1 MKIIFTTEN
10 YRYFQSEFS
19 SFKQFEI
26 GKTEFKKFPDGEEY
40 LRLVSNVEGRD
51 VAIIGG
57 TISEADTLEL
67 YDLASAIT
75 MYGAKSLTMV
85 IPFFGYSTMERALRY
100 GEAVTAKYR
109 ARLISSIPKTP
120 EGNKVVLMDI
130 HSEGIP
136 HYFENDTH
144 AMHLYCK
151 KIILEAA
158 REMGGNDFILGSTD
172 AGRAKWVESLAN
184 DLGVNAA
191 FILKRRIS
199 GEETKVLNISADVKQ
214 KKVILYDDMIRTG
227 GSLINAA
234 RAYTQAGA
242 TEVSVIATHGLFVS
256 GACEKLKRCGFI
268 KQIICTNTHPAVLKF
283 AGDFVKVKSVAS
295 LIAENI

>member
-10 YRYFQSEFS
+10 YQYFEKEFS
-19 SFKQFEI
+19 SFNQFEI
-26 GKTEFKKFPDGEEY
+26 GKAEFKKFPDGEKY
-40 LRLVSNVEGRD
+40 LRLVSNIEGRD
-51 VAIIGG
+51 VVIIGG

-75 MYGAKSLTMV
+75 MYEARSLTMV
-85 IPFFGYSTMERALRY
+85 IPFFGYSTMERAVRY

-109 ARLISSIPKTP
+109 ARLISSIPQTP
-120 EGNKVVLMDI
+120 EGNRVILMDI

-144 AMHLYCK
+144 ATHLYCK

-158 REMGGNDFILGSTD
+158 KEIGGNDFILGSTD

-184 DLGVNAA
+184 DLGVNAG

-199 GEETKVLNISADVKQ
+199 GEETEVLNISADVKQ

-227 GSLINAA
+227 GSLIHAA
-234 RAYTQAGA
+234 RSFMEAGA

-256 GACEKLKRCGFI
+256 DACEKLKRCGFI
-268 KQIICTNTHPAVLKF
+268 KQVICTNTHPAVLKF
-283 AGDFVKVKSVAS
+283 AGDFVKVKSVAA